1 MSMLSDK
8 TIKSLSAVPKY
19 LLQMEY
25 KSSPT
30 NSDVLITSNLN
41 RLSNMSLEDL
51 KYFSKNSF
59 IKGIHHHLQYDVL
72 RTSHY
77 FDAAKVLSYVELAEN
92 EVALGLDKDQPMIS
106 PFVDHSVKTMLDSNN
121 VEKKIISYGLDSA
134 GYSVRLDNKFKLFKS
149 ETAHPWN
156 IDPLDF
162 SPDAVLNSTDDVL
175 VLGPGEFVLGV
186 TQETFNIP
194 RDVKVLCIGKSTYA
208 RCGLFVNCTN
218 IQPGFSGNVVLELF
232 NGSSLP
238 IKIYANQG
246 IAEFSFIQLD
256 QPCEVSYADKDGK
269 YMNQQGVTT
278 PIA

>member
-1 MSMLSDK
+1 MLSDK
-8 TIKSLSAVPKY
+8 TIKSLSSPAKY
-19 LLQMEY
+19 VVKMEY
-25 KSSPT
+25 
-30 NSDVLITSNLN
+30 TSNPRTGGSFMTMTTLVH
-41 RLSNMSLEDL
+41 SNMSLEDL
-51 KYFSKNSF
+51 NYYSEHDF
-59 IKGIHHHLQYDVL
+59 IKHIHKPQQFDVL
-72 RTSHY
+72 RNDLFGNT
-77 FDAAKVLSYVELAEN
+77 AKVLAFIELTAE
-92 EVALGLDKDQPMIS
+92 EKIADSRYRKVMIH
-106 PFVDHSVKTMLDSNN
+106 PFVDHSVKTILDDNN

-134 GYSVRLDNKFKLFKS
+134 GYSVRLDNKFKIFKS
-149 ETAHPWN
+149 ATAHPWN

-175 VLGPGEFVLGV
+175 VLEPGEFVLGV
-186 TQETFNIP
+186 TLETFNIP

-256 QPCEVSYADKDGK
+256 QPCEVSYADKEGK
-269 YMNQQGVTT
+269 YQGQEGVVL
-278 PIA
+278 PRA